1 VRLSHKDVPNRSKS
15 REYIS
20 SGSFGGLQRLCLEFA
35 GLGIFVGALLDGDS
49 GLNSRL
55 GDGFVRS
62 LLKIT

>member
-1 VRLSHKDVPNRSKS
+1 MKMSLNDRRLRVRLERVVR
-15 REYIS
+15 
-20 SGSFGGLQRLCLEFA
+20 RLTELEFA
-35 GLGIFVGALLDGDS
+35 GLGIVIGALLDEDS